1 MKPIDIVPV
10 PFYMIGVDLIGPLK
24 LTRQGNK
31 YILSIIDYYT
41 KYAEAIALPNQEAE
55 TVVRALEQVFARH
68 GMPSVLLTDQ
78 GRNFESHLVAS
89 MCQLFGIEKRRTTA
103 YHPQTDGLC
112 ERFNGILKTL
122 LRMRV
127 NNDKDDWDEQLPHAL
142 LAYRVSKQSSTGA
155 TPFEML
161 YGRDPRLPLG
171 VEPKKLE
178 TKPTHGPAKYLED
191 LKKRQNNMRKIVM
204 ERIEQSQK
212 KQKRCYDSRNRACR
226 SKDFTIG
233 DTVLLKNF
241 RARGLDEKYV
251 GPYLVVDVQDTS
263 CEIESLANKTRKTV
277 HANNLKRFSI
287 DYDIDQVYEE
297 SEDTETL

>member
-1 MKPIDIVPV
+1 MKPFDIFLV

-41 KYAEAIALPNQEAE
+41 KYAEAVALPNQEAE

-89 MCQLFGIEKRRTTA
+89 ICQLFGIEKRRTTA
-103 YHPQTDGLC
+103 YHPQTDGL
-112 ERFNGILKTL
+112 
-122 LRMRV
+122 
-127 NNDKDDWDEQLPHAL
+127 
-142 LAYRVSKQSSTGA
+142 
-155 TPFEML
+155 
-161 YGRDPRLPLG
+161 G
-171 VEPKKLE
+171 VEPEELE
-178 TKPTHGPAKYLED
+178 TKPTHEPAKYLED
-191 LKKRQNNMRKIVM
+191 INKRQNNMRKMVM

-226 SKDFTIG
+226 RKDLTIG

-241 RARGLDEKYV
+241 RARGLDKKYV

-263 CEIESLANKTRKTV
+263 CEIESLANKTRNIV
-277 HANNLKRFSI
+277 HGNNLKRFSI
-287 DYDIDQVYEE
+287 DYDIDHVQRNDDGANVMHGYNLRRNRRVPDRYGIYLLWITEQIVKHFIVIECYTFKTVYYE
-297 SEDTETL
+297 LYQLNC